1 MMMIVVVR
9 LVEILKKILSGSLC
23 LTGIILP
30 IKLNFSYALA
40 QSGQYWAESTDNK
53 PEYTYHILG

>member
-9 LVEILKKILSGSLC
+9 LVEILKKILTGHFIIIIIL
-23 LTGIILP
+23 LRGIIMP

-40 QSGQYWAESTDNK
+40 QSGQNT
-53 PEYTYHILG
+53 TLT